1 MDNFLLQAITNE
13 LAEALVGATLGK
25 VYQLGTTDLRMDFRL
40 RDGRWL
46 AVSTDPSRLA
56 LYLTAGD
63 WKKTAAEARQDVAFP
78 ALMKK
83 YLGAARATKVEKLG
97 YDRVVTFDMLARN
110 EDETTT
116 QRQLVITLIGRAANV
131 MIVEAGRILASL
143 RERRASTELY
153 AEPLPPADKLDP
165 FQVTAE
171 QFARLSSL
179 SNGNVAE
186 AAHIHLLGFT
196 NLYANELAYRAQTSD
211 ASTALQSLLDQLFN
225 QSPQPTVYSSKPLD
239 ELREEGRETPVLAP
253 IALEHLA
260 HLHATRFASV
270 NAAADACFSLLAA
283 RQRFIT
289 LQQQCQ
295 THLQTRLKK
304 QRQLLAN
311 LAREH
316 AAFQRNET
324 HQRHGELLLANAHQ
338 ALKEGDVFLVT
349 DFYDEAQRMIEIPA
363 NNCATA
369 QEAAERY
376 FKLVRKA
383 RHGMQ
388 SLATRMPQIQHEIA
402 QLESWLKQLPLQ
414 TRLDDLIAFA
424 THIGLRQQ
432 PKQAVL
438 TNKPAKPKETKIAG
452 VRRYRSSDGFEIL
465 VGRTNADNDRLTLRV
480 AKSHDLWFHAAD
492 YPGSH
497 VVLRN
502 PSRKPVPP
510 TSITEAAQLAAKFS
524 QARTAARIGVNYC
537 ERKFVT
543 KPKGFAPGQVRVSSF
558 RTVLV
563 EPKEAGE
570 RVLD

>member
-1 MDNFLLQAITNE
+1 MDNFLLHAITNE
-13 LAEALVGATLGK
+13 LAETLVGATLGK

-40 RDGRWL
+40 CDGRWL

-63 WKKTAAEARQDVAFP
+63 WKKTASEARQDVAFP

-83 YLGAARATKVEKLG
+83 YLGSARVLGIEKLG
-97 YDRVVTFDMLARN
+97 YDRVVAFELLVRN

-116 QRQLVITLIGRAANV
+116 QRQLILTLIGRAANV
-131 MIVEAGRILASL
+131 MIVEAGRVLASL
-143 RERRASTELY
+143 RERRTGSELY
-153 AEPLPPADKLDP
+153 AEPAPPTNKFDP
-165 FQVTAE
+165 LQITAE
-171 QFARLSSL
+171 QCARHIAA

-186 AAHIHLLGFT
+186 AAHRHWLGFT
-196 NLYANELAYRAQTSD
+196 NLYAYELAHRAQTS
-211 ASTALQSLLDQLFN
+211 AAFAALHTLLDELFN
-225 QSPQPTVYSSKPLD
+225 QPPQPTVYSTKPLE
-239 ELREEGRETPVLAP
+239 ELRAAGGDMPVLAP
-253 IALEHLA
+253 LELKHLA
-260 HLHATRFASV
+260 HQHATHFASV
-270 NAAADACFSLLAA
+270 NAAADAFFSLLAA
-283 RQRFIT
+283 RQRFT
-289 LQQQCQ
+289 ALQQQCQ
-295 THLQTRLKK
+295 THLQMRLKK
-304 QRQLLAN
+304 QRQLLVN
-311 LAREH
+311 LEREH
-316 AAFQRNET
+316 AAFQRNEA

-349 DFYDEAQRMIEIPA
+349 DYYDEAQKTIEIAA

-376 FKLVRKA
+376 FKLARKA

-388 SLATRMPQIQHEIA
+388 SLAMRMPQIQSEIA
-402 QLESWLKQLPLQ
+402 QLASWLQQLPHQ
-414 TRLDDLIAFA
+414 MRLDDLTAFA
-424 THIGLRQQ
+424 AHIGLRRPAKQ
-432 PKQAVL
+432 PFP
-438 TNKPAKPKETKIAG
+438 TNKPAKPKEAKIPG
-452 VRRYRSSDGFEIL
+452 VRRYLSSDGFEIL
-465 VGRTNADNDRLTLRV
+465 VGRTNTDNDRLTLRL

-524 QARTAARIGVNYC
+524 QARTEARIGVNYC

-558 RTVLV
+558 KTVLV
-563 EPKEAGE
+563 EPREAGE
-570 RVLD
+570 RLLD